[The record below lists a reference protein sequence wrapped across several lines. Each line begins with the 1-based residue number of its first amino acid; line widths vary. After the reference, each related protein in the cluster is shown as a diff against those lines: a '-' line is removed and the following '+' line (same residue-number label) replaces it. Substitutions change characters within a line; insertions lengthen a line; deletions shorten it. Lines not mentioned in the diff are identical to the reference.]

1 MNKVRWAFLWAHR
14 FFGLTPN
21 HKDLYLDQIFI
32 LIYHLGFTYKDAYNC
47 PVWQRFWFIN
57 RLKKEL
63 EDAKEQNKKASSNAQ
78 RNNSGSRMYRKA
90 F

>member
-1 MNKVRWAFLWAHR
+1 MNKVRWVFQWVPR

-21 HKDLYLDQIFI
+21 NKDLYLEHIFA
-32 LIYHLGFTYKDAYNC
+32 LIYHLGFTYQDAYNC

-57 RLKKEL
+57 RLKFEF
-63 EDAKEQNKKASSNAQ
+63 ERAKEQNQTANSQSK
-78 RNNSGSRMYRKA
+78 RNTSGSRVFRKA

>member
-1 MNKVRWAFLWAHR
+1 MPR

-21 HKDLYLDQIFI
+21 NKDIYLEQIFI
-32 LIYHLGFTYKDAYNC
+32 LMYHLGFTYQDAYSC

-57 RLKKEL
+57 RIKHEF
-63 EDAKEQNKKASSNAQ
+63 EQAKEQNKSAHSTAK
-78 RNNSGSRMYRKA
+78 RNTNGSRGFRKA

>member
-1 MNKVRWAFLWAHR
+1 VPH

-21 HKDLYLDQIFI
+21 NKDLYLEQIFA
-32 LIYHLGFTYKDAYNC
+32 LVYHLGFTYQDAYNC

-57 RLKKEL
+57 RLKYEFDK
-63 EDAKEQNKKASSNAQ
+63 AKEQKQAASSQ
-78 RNNSGSRMYRKA
+78 SKRNTSGGRVFRKA